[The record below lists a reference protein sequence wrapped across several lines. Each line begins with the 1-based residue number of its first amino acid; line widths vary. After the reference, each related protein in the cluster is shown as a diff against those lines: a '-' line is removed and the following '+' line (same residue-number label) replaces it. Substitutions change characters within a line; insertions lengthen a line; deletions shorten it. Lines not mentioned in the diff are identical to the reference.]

1 MRKNRIAETV
11 AMNTQ
16 RWGGLDSSGNN
27 QSLKRGRGSIT
38 WIVLGA
44 GLLLSVLAW
53 NVMRLHSNR
62 VADEQFGNIVAD
74 IQIAIDSRLRRY
86 TDVLVGARGLYFA
99 TADDFSG
106 DGLAAYVAGLD
117 LGHRYR
123 GLWAINYAEHV
134 TAAQRPV
141 FEKSV
146 RRSGELNF
154 AIKPAGQRDEYV
166 VVRHVAPRA
175 GNEIA
180 LGLDLAGD
188 PVRLEAL
195 NRVRD
200 SGQLAA
206 SGPIALALDPSRY
219 PGIAMRLPIYRQ
231 GMPTDTMEQRHAA
244 FTGMVSAVFIVIDVM
259 RGLFNEALLNQVHIR
274 IHDAG
279 PVSAAQ
285 GMAALT
291 QENLMFDSDRLQ
303 PGALPAMTTGEM
315 AQVVGLEVGGRR
327 WNLQVTARAGFGS
340 AAQRWLSWA
349 VLLSGIAISLLLA
362 GLAHALQTSRARAV
376 AWADRAT
383 ADLRASEVQLIE
395 EQRRTRELIEVIPN
409 PIFFKGTDGRYIGV
423 NKAWETLFELPRG
436 HFLGKTVHDLYAHQ
450 PEIANRLHANDQ
462 ALWRTGGSQ
471 EYETTITTPKGKSLD
486 AVYYKA
492 AYKDGDGKIAGLIGT
507 IVDITERKANE
518 QRFRALFD
526 NAAVGIV
533 TVGLNGAVTD
543 ANQKFLSMLGYSKE
557 ELLGRHIEEMAISD
571 NGGSDARSGEEQQ
584 TFSRAVTTESRLARK
599 DGGGIWARRTLSAV
613 RGADGSPDYLINIVE
628 DITDR
633 KQEELRRTME
643 YAVTRMLAEEESLA
657 DLFPKVIKTIC
668 HSMGWEFGLAW
679 TWDRDVGGLKCC
691 ASWGAEAAELRE
703 FVADSMQR
711 VIKPMPGE
719 QEGLIRRTYTTA
731 GPIWISNVA
740 PAQGFKRAKLIWSAG
755 LHGAFGFPLLRG
767 SEVVG
772 VMEFYQRSAHES
784 EKSLIGT
791 AQSIG
796 RQIGQYMGRRE
807 AEETLKF
814 VAGHDALTK
823 LPNRMMFN
831 QRLEH
836 VVKQSQRSGQG
847 LAVMFIDLDHFKA
860 INDTLGH
867 EAGDALLCEVAKRL
881 TAQLRTSD
889 TVARLGGDEFVVLIE
904 NAADPVLIGSVAQK
918 LVKALTG
925 GFMLTGGE
933 YHVTASIGVST
944 FPKDGKDTQTLLKH
958 ADIAMYRA
966 KDLGRN
972 TFQFYSPQMNKP
984 AAEA

>member
-1 MRKNRIAETV
+1 
-11 AMNTQ
+11 
-16 RWGGLDSSGNN
+16 LDSGGDN

-38 WIVLGA
+38 WIALGV
-44 GLLLSVLAW
+44 GLFLSALAW
-53 NVMRLHSNR
+53 NVTRTHGSQMATGQLNS
-62 VADEQFGNIVAD
+62 IVAD
-74 IQIAIDSRLRRY
+74 VRTSIESRVNSY
-86 TDVLVGARGLYFA
+86 ADVLNNVRALHQA
-99 TADDFSG
+99 TADRFSG
-106 DGLAAYVAGLD
+106 KVFNEYLASLN
-117 LGHRYR
+117 L
-123 GLWAINYAEHV
+123 
-134 TAAQRPV
+134 AQRYPGV
-141 FEKSV
+141 KLVLYAQLVSDAQRAEFEAQV
-146 RRSGELNF
+146 RAAGEPNF
-154 AIKPAGQRDEYV
+154 AIKPAGRRDEYV
-166 VVRHVAPRA
+166 VARHFFPREDNQA
-175 GNEIA
+175 V

-188 PVRLEAL
+188 AVRRDAL
-195 NRVRD
+195 NRLRD
-200 SGQLAA
+200 SGQLTAT
-206 SGPIALALDPSRY
+206 GPLKLVADPERY
-219 PGIAMRLPIYRQ
+219 PGFAMRLPLYLP
-231 GMPTDTMEQRHAA
+231 GALTANAEQRHAA
-244 FTGMVSAVFIVIDVM
+244 LIGVVAASFVVIDVM
-259 RGLFNEALLNQVHIR
+259 RGLFSESTLKPVRIR
-274 IHDAG
+274 IHDTG
-279 PVSAAQ
+279 PVGETQ
-285 GMAALT
+285 GPPSRD
-291 QENLMFDSDRLQ
+291 NLMFDSLRLQ
-303 PGALPAMTTGEM
+303 PGSNSADASGAGAAEELTQESS
-315 AQVVGLEVGGRR
+315 LEVGGRR
-327 WNLQVTARAGFGS
+327 WNLQVTARSGFGS

-376 AWADRAT
+376 AWANRAT
-383 ADLRASEVQLIE
+383 ADLKASETRLIE

-423 NKAWETLFELPRG
+423 NRAWEALFELPRG

-492 AYKDGDGKIAGLIGT
+492 AYKDGDGKVAGLIGT

-533 TVGLNGAVTD
+533 TVGLDGAVTD
-543 ANQKFLSMLGYSKE
+543 ANQKFLNMLGYSRE
-557 ELLGRHIEEMAISD
+557 ELLGRRIDEMVISD
-571 NGGSDARSGEEQQ
+571 NSGSDARSGEEQQ
-584 TFSRAVTTESRLARK
+584 TFSQASTTESRLARK
-599 DGGGIWARRTLSAV
+599 DGGGIWARRTMSAV
-613 RGADGSPDYLINIVE
+613 CGTDGSPDYLINIVE

-643 YAVTRMLAEEESLA
+643 YAVTRMLAEEESLV

-679 TWDRDVGGLKCC
+679 TWDYDARGLKCC
-691 ASWGAEAAELRE
+691 ASWGAEAKELRE

-711 VIKPMPGE
+711 VIQPMPGE
-719 QEGLIRRTYTTA
+719 QKGLLRRTYLSGEA
-731 GPIWISNVA
+731 VWITDIGL
-740 PAQGFKRAKLIWSAG
+740 AQGFKRADLIWRAG
-755 LHGAFGFPLLRG
+755 LRGAFAFPLLRG
-767 SEVVG
+767 NEVVG
-772 VMEFYQRSAHES
+772 VMEFYHRGAHQS

-807 AEETLKF
+807 AEEALKF

-847 LAVMFIDLDHFKA
+847 LAVMFIDLDRFKV

-867 EAGDALLCEVAKRL
+867 EAGDVLLCEVAKRL

-904 NAADPVLIGSVAQK
+904 NAADPALIGSVAQK
-918 LVKALTG
+918 LIKALAG
-925 GFMLTGGE
+925 GFMLSGGE

-972 TFQFYSPQMNKP
+972 TFQFYSP
-984 AAEA
+984 